1 MSGRRNP
8 MKKNRRI
15 ASISALRAI
24 PVVAAA
30 AALTCAVSLI
40 SCSPSSKVRV
50 VKVVKAPFDIKV
62 HATGQLQSAA
72 SFFVGCPSV
81 RRVWQYTISFMSP
94 EGKAVKEGDMIL
106 AFDAREITQRLQLK
120 QSELDTGLKELERM
134 RLQEQQTKE
143 DLALQYEEEK
153 VNKQKAVRKADY
165 PEELIA
171 PMELQKR
178 KMELEL
184 ADLQEK
190 LAENRLTNQI
200 SGMKSRIQVQESK
213 VRLLKAEVE
222 RLEREVRKMN
232 VLAPKPGIVVYT
244 PDWNG
249 KKKAV
254 GDSCWMGET
263 ILELPDLGR
272 MQMKAVILEVQAG
285 RIQVGQPA
293 EVRLDSN
300 PDRVYKGVVTSL
312 GRVFRVK
319 SDSQPAIVFD
329 AMIDLSESDPGLMR
343 PGMAAGVDITISS
356 KTDSLQVPEA
366 AIVYSERGAMV
377 WKKSFLSQ
385 KLMPVTIGARSLGM
399 VEILSGLTENDSIV
413 IRSGAAGA
421 GR

>member
-1 MSGRRNP
+1 
-8 MKKNRRI
+8 MKRNRRV
-15 ASISALRAI
+15 APASALRAL
-24 PVVAAA
+24 PVAAVVAFACT
-30 AALTCAVSLI
+30 LSLV
-40 SCSPSSKVRV
+40 SCSRSGKVHV
-50 VKVVKAPFDIKV
+50 VKATKAPFDIKV

-81 RRVWQYTISFMSP
+81 ERVWQYSISFMAP

-106 AFDAREITQRLQLK
+106 TFDAREITQRLQLK
-120 QSELDTGLKELERM
+120 QSELDTGLKELDKM
-134 RLQEQQTKE
+134 RLQEQQTRE
-143 DLALQYEEEK
+143 DLALKCEEEK

-165 PEELIA
+165 PEGLIA
-171 PMELQKR
+171 PMELEKAQ
-178 KMELEL
+178 MGLEL

-190 LAENRLTNQI
+190 LADKRLSNQI

-222 RLEREVRKMN
+222 RLERDIRKMN
-232 VLAPKPGIVVYT
+232 IPAPKAGLVVYT
-244 PDWNG
+244 PSWNG

-254 GDSCWMGET
+254 GDSCWFGET

-272 MQMKAVILEVQAG
+272 MQMKAVILEVHAG
-285 RIQVGQPA
+285 RVKVGQPA

-300 PDRVYKGVVTSL
+300 PDRVYKSVITSL

-329 AMIDLSESDPGLMR
+329 AVIDLSESDPELMR
-343 PGMAAGVDITISS
+343 PGMAAGVNITVSS
-356 KTDSLQVPEA
+356 KKDVLQVPEA
-366 AIVYSERGAMV
+366 AIVYGEQGAAV
-377 WKKSFLSQ
+377 WRKGFLSQ
-385 KLMPVTIGARSLGM
+385 ELTLVTIGARSSGM
-399 VEILSGLTENDSIV
+399 VEILSGLAENDSIV

>member
-1 MSGRRNP
+1 VKR
-8 MKKNRRI
+8 NRRI
-15 ASISALRAI
+15 ALASALRAL
-24 PVVAAA
+24 PVAAVVALAC
-30 AALTCAVSLI
+30 ALSLV
-40 SCSPSSKVRV
+40 SCSRSGKVHE
-50 VKVVKAPFDIKV
+50 VKATKAPFDIKV

-81 RRVWQYTISFMSP
+81 ERVWQYTISFMAP

-106 AFDAREITQRLQLK
+106 TFDAREIVQRLQLK
-120 QSELDTGLKELERM
+120 QSELDTGLKELDKM
-134 RLQEQQTKE
+134 RLQEQQTRE
-143 DLALQYEEEK
+143 DLALKCEEEK

-165 PEELIA
+165 PEWLIA
-171 PMELQKR
+171 PMELEKAR
-178 KMELEL
+178 MGLEL

-190 LAENRLTNQI
+190 LANKRLSNQI

-222 RLEREVRKMN
+222 RLERDVQKMN
-232 VLAPKPGIVVYT
+232 VPAPKAGIVVYT
-244 PDWNG
+244 PSWDG

-254 GDSCWMGET
+254 GDSCWFGET

-285 RIQVGQPA
+285 RVKVGQPT

-300 PDRVYKGVVTSL
+300 PDRVYKGVITSL

-329 AMIDLSESDPGLMR
+329 AVIDLSESDPELMR
-343 PGMAAGVDITISS
+343 PGMAAGVNITVSS
-356 KTDSLQVPEA
+356 KKDVLQVPEA
-366 AIVYSERGAMV
+366 AIVYGEQGAAV
-377 WKKSFLSQ
+377 WRKGFLS
-385 KLMPVTIGARSLGM
+385 KELTLVTIGARSSGM
-399 VEILSGLTENDSIV
+399 VEILSGLAENDSIV
-413 IRSGAAGA
+413 IRSGTAGA